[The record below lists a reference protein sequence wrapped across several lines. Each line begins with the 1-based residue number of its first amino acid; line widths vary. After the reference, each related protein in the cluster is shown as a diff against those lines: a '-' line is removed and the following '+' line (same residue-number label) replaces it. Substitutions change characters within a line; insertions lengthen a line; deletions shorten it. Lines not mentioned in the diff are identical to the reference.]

1 MSFYS
6 SQNFKNVFKH
16 LKLKNKKNCLH
27 PIKMENKLTS
37 RALKIYKTYS
47 CKKRFKTYKI
57 VKLYIVLNIRTD
69 LNIFV

>member
-27 PIKMENKLTS
+27 PIKKDYKLTS
-37 RALKIYKTYS
+37 MALKIYKTFSY
-47 CKKRFKTYKI
+47 KKRLKTYRI
-57 VKLYIVLNIRTD
+57 VQIVYART
-69 LNIFV
+69 V